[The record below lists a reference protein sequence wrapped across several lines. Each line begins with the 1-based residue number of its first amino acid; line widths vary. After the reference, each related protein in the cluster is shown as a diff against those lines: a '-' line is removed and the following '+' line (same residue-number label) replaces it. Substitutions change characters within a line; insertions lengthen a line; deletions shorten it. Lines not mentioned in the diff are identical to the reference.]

1 MSDLSDA
8 SSHFSFG
15 CLAFSL
21 LERKDG
27 GQMNN
32 LENLEP
38 CVQHGRVAQS
48 VALMCR
54 MYNIV
59 FFFQLKELM
68 MDFSD
73 TFFAAHG
80 RHMYM

>member
-1 MSDLSDA
+1 
-8 SSHFSFG
+8 
-15 CLAFSL
+15 
-21 LERKDG
+21 
-27 GQMNN
+27 MNN

-73 TFFAAHG
+73 IFFAAHG